1 MDAPTPPMQ
10 CVGRHRTDAPAAVDT
25 GAGGRT
31 VTERERKSMTR
42 AGMLLAGA
50 ALVRFIVAPAPA
62 ESPLEGRE
70 SIADSLLV
78 AGDSALEE
86 KARRSRPFEPGET
99 IDPNVAGDVELDRL
113 PGVGAARA
121 LRIVQEREEHGPFTS
136 VEDLARVPGIGP
148 ASVERLRPLLRVD
161 RPGGGAPIGTSVPA
175 RAAHP
180 GSTPRDES
188 RPGGLIDLNRAT
200 VSQLRELPGVGPV
213 TAERIVDYRRE
224 HGGFRTAEELMEVSG
239 IGPRT
244 LERIAPMI
252 TVNR

>member
-1 MDAPTPPMQ
+1 
-10 CVGRHRTDAPAAVDT
+10 
-25 GAGGRT
+25 
-31 VTERERKSMTR
+31 
-42 AGMLLAGA
+42 MLLAGA

-62 ESPLEGRE
+62 EGPLEGRD

-86 KARRSRPFEPGET
+86 KARRSRAFEPGET

-121 LRIVQEREEHGPFTS
+121 LRIVQEREENGPFAS

-148 ASVERLRPLLRVD
+148 ASVERLRPFLKVD
-161 RPGGGAPIGTSVPA
+161 LPGGGRAPVRVPA
-175 RAAHP
+175 PALAAPPDRATR
-180 GSTPRDES
+180 GES
-188 RPGGLIDLNRAT
+188 GAGGLIDLNRAT
-200 VSQLRELPGVGPV
+200 VSQLLELPGVGPV
-213 TAERIVDYRRE
+213 TADRIVAYRSE

>member
-1 MDAPTPPMQ
+1 
-10 CVGRHRTDAPAAVDT
+10 
-25 GAGGRT
+25 
-31 VTERERKSMTR
+31 MTR
-42 AGMLLAGA
+42 AGLLLAGA
-50 ALVRFIVAPAPA
+50 ALIRFIVSPAPA
-62 ESPLEGRE
+62 EGPLEGRD

-86 KARRSRPFEPGET
+86 KARRGRPFEPGET

-121 LRIVQEREEHGPFTS
+121 LRIVQEREENGPFAS

-148 ASVERLRPLLRVD
+148 ASIERLRPFLSVD
-161 RPGGGAPIGTSVPA
+161 LPGGGGMSARTSAPAPAVPPGA
-175 RAAHP
+175 GPRSDRRA
-180 GSTPRDES
+180 
-188 RPGGLIDLNRAT
+188 GGPIDLNRAT

-213 TAERIVDYRRE
+213 TADRIVAYRDE
-224 HGGFRTAEELMEVSG
+224 HGGFQTAEGLMEVSG

-244 LERIAPMI
+244 FERIAPMI

>member
-1 MDAPTPPMQ
+1 M
-10 CVGRHRTDAPAAVDT
+10 
-25 GAGGRT
+25 
-31 VTERERKSMTR
+31 TERERKSMTR

-62 ESPLEGRE
+62 ESPLEGRD

-78 AGDSALEE
+78 AGDSAIEE
-86 KARRSRPFEPGET
+86 EARRSRPFEPGET

-121 LRIVQEREEHGPFTS
+121 LRIVQEREEHGRFAS

-148 ASVERLRPLLRVD
+148 ASVERLRPFLRVD
-161 RPGGGAPIGTSVPA
+161 HPGGGGVPA
-175 RAAHP
+175 RTSASALAANP
-180 GSTPRDES
+180 GSTPRGDV
-188 RPGGLIDLNRAT
+188 RAGGLIDLNRAT

-224 HGGFRTAEELMEVSG
+224 HGGFQTAEELMEVSG
-239 IGPRT
+239 IGPKT

>member
-1 MDAPTPPMQ
+1 
-10 CVGRHRTDAPAAVDT
+10 
-25 GAGGRT
+25 
-31 VTERERKSMTR
+31 MTR
-42 AGMLLAGA
+42 AGLLLAGA

-62 ESPLEGRE
+62 EGPLEGRD

-121 LRIVQEREEHGPFTS
+121 LRIVQEREENGPFAS

-148 ASVERLRPLLRVD
+148 ASVDRLRPFLRVD
-161 RPGGGAPIGTSVPA
+161 LPGGRGAPVRTSAQAPA
-175 RAAHP
+175 APP
-180 GSTPRDES
+180 GSAPRGES
-188 RPGGLIDLNRAT
+188 RAGGLIELNRAT
-200 VSQLRELPGVGPV
+200 VSQLRELPGIGPV
-213 TAERIVDYRRE
+213 TADRIVAYRDR
-224 HGGFRTAEELMEVSG
+224 HGSFRTTEELLEVSG

>member
-1 MDAPTPPMQ
+1 
-10 CVGRHRTDAPAAVDT
+10 
-25 GAGGRT
+25 
-31 VTERERKSMTR
+31 MTR

-161 RPGGGAPIGTSVPA
+161 RPGGGVPIGTSVPA
-175 RAAHP
+175 HAANRGP
-180 GSTPRDES
+180 TPRDGARS
-188 RPGGLIDLNRAT
+188 GGLIDLNRAT

-213 TAERIVDYRRE
+213 TADRIVAYRRE
-224 HGGFRTAEELMEVSG
+224 HGGFRTAAELMEVSG

-252 TVNR
+252 KVNQ

>member
-1 MDAPTPPMQ
+1 
-10 CVGRHRTDAPAAVDT
+10 
-25 GAGGRT
+25 
-31 VTERERKSMTR
+31 MTR

-148 ASVERLRPLLRVD
+148 ASVERLRPFLRVD
-161 RPGGGAPIGTSVPA
+161 QPGGGGVPILTSVPA
-175 RAAHP
+175 RAASP
-180 GSTPRDES
+180 GPTPRTES
-188 RPGGLIDLNRAT
+188 RPGALIDLNRAT
-200 VSQLRELPGVGPV
+200 ASELRELPGVGPV
-213 TAERIVDYRRE
+213 TADRIIAYRSE
-224 HGGFRTAEELMEVSG
+224 HGGFRTTEELMEVSG

-244 LERIAPMI
+244 LERIAPMVK
-252 TVNR
+252 VNR